1 MHENLFVLCIQVGFA
16 LNTKLSHFPY
26 FGYHPARCK
35 SSLNQL
41 QLPYIR
47 AMHKFDFA
55 TLFLAHWMDILTL
68 ICACGALTRTLSVCF
83 DAMTDGMA
91 RIYILGRNAPDNEP
105 WPDVI
110 GFFIVFVVSMM
121 FMLGLEVN
129 FVPIIFL
136 SKTIIIS

>member
-1 MHENLFVLCIQVGFA
+1 M
-16 LNTKLSHFPY
+16 
-26 FGYHPARCK
+26 
-35 SSLNQL
+35 
-41 QLPYIR
+41 
-47 AMHKFDFA
+47 DFA
-55 TLFLAHWMDILTL
+55 ILFLALWMDILTL

-110 GFFIVFVVSMM
+110 GFSIVFVVSVM

-129 FVPIIFL
+129 LCAILFLCVNRISWFTLGFGFV
-136 SKTIIIS
+136 SKTIDFVFHLI